1 MGIIVRIHLN
11 ITSKIW
17 KLSYHYRIMMFPFLT
32 SSFKQLSRAAEA
44 AEVLDGE
51 YIQHQCKDLQTM
63 DGSMVLLVCR
73 KLHNLFLVKNRS
85 SGRKFHTLLSRVNPQ
100 RYVGN
105 DMVLF
110 SRCKLHMSWPYLPPS
125 IFWQMLNLCCY
136 QQQNVIAR
144 WVDACKWHDLYESWV
159 FIDLPTIK
167 EFLPLDPR
175 HRDEVARGDSR
186 VPERVEISAP
196 KFGDLYK
203 PL

>member
-1 MGIIVRIHLN
+1 
-11 ITSKIW
+11 
-17 KLSYHYRIMMFPFLT
+17 MMFPFLN
-32 SSFKQLSRAAEA
+32 SSFKTTFR
-44 AEVLDGE
+44 VLPRQQKFWMANTFS
-51 YIQHQCKDLQTM
+51 INVRTCRP
-63 DGSMVLLVCR
+63 MVLLVCR
-73 KLHNLFLVKNRS
+73 KLHNLFWWRIAV
-85 SGRKFHTLLSRVNPQ
+85 VA
-100 RYVGN
+100 GN
-105 DMVLF
+105 
-110 SRCKLHMSWPYLPPS
+110 S
-125 IFWQMLNLCCY
+125 ILCCLVWTLRDMSGMTWFCLRDVNYTWVDHICHLPSFDKCWILSIY

>member
-1 MGIIVRIHLN
+1 
-11 ITSKIW
+11 
-17 KLSYHYRIMMFPFLT
+17 MMFPFLN

-73 KLHNLFLVKNRS
+73 KLHNLFWWRISV
-85 SGRKFHTLLSRVNPQ
+85 VA
-100 RYVGN
+100 GN
-105 DMVLF
+105 
-110 SRCKLHMSWPYLPPS
+110 S
-125 IFWQMLNLCCY
+125 ILCCLVWTLRDMSGMTWFCLRDVNYTWVDHICHLPSFDKCWILSIY